1 LLHRGKSYNLSIC
14 QFFLIFEIQHS
25 IVKKGDL
32 LNFELTERV
41 KQGEQVAFELLFKMH
56 HEQLCNYARV
66 YVKSMDIADE
76 IVQDTFVKIWEIR
89 TTLDPQQSLKAFLY
103 RCVHNN
109 CINFIKKVKVEN
121 RLSETYV
128 NEMKH
133 RMQILEQDASGN
145 NFDMLAE
152 EELEIRIKKA
162 IDELPAQCKEIFL
175 LSRFNEMSYQQIA
188 AKLRISVN
196 TVKTQLSRAMQKIRV
211 GLDFPKT

>member
-1 LLHRGKSYNLSIC
+1 
-14 QFFLIFEIQHS
+14 
-25 IVKKGDL
+25 VKKGDL

-89 TTLDPQQSLKAFLY
+89 TTLDPDQSLKAFLF

-109 CINFIKKVKVEN
+109 CINYIKKVKVN
-121 RLSETYV
+121 SKLSETYV
-128 NEMKH
+128 NEMKY
-133 RMQILEQDASGN
+133 RMQLLEQDVPESY
-145 NFDMLAE
+145 FDMLAE
-152 EELEIRIKKA
+152 EELGISIKKA

-188 AKLRISVN
+188 DKLRISVN
-196 TVKTQLSRAMQKIRV
+196 TVKTQLSRAMQKLRG
-211 GLDFPKT
+211 GLNL